1 MKNLPRVAF
10 SLFLTALPSL
20 GCGSAAKSENNALDA
35 RNAEDTA
42 GKVAPS
48 PDASTPLPD
57 AGPHDT
63 LSTLVDTRAADV
75 SGIDALSPDIP
86 VALVDARAA
95 DVSGIDTLSQDLPV
109 ALVDARAAD
118 VSGIDALSPDT
129 LSPRQDGQAAD
140 AAAACAAAAFTH
152 LSPLELKTLLDG
164 GEDPFLINVKGTSI
178 SEIAGTDA
186 TLVGDIPGI
195 ETLVNHDL
203 CANIVLYCLS
213 GGTSQSIGSQLIA
226 KGYKRVRDLAGGI
239 TAWKAAG
246 YPTL

>member
-1 MKNLPRVAF
+1 MKNFHRVAY
-10 SLFLTALPSL
+10 FLLLNALPSW
-20 GCGSAAKSENNALDA
+20 GCGSAAKSENNAPDA
-35 RNAEDTA
+35 RSAEDTA
-42 GKVAPS
+42 DKVAPS
-48 PDASTPLPD
+48 PDTSIPLPD
-57 AGPHDT
+57 AGPRDT
-63 LSTLVDTRAADV
+63 LSTLVDARVADTTV
-75 SGIDALSPDIP
+75 PGIDALSPDTI
-86 VALVDARAA
+86 L
-95 DVSGIDTLSQDLPV
+95 I
-109 ALVDARAAD
+109 DARAAD
-118 VSGIDALSPDT
+118 VSGIDAMSRDTVLVDARAADTKVSGIDALLPDT
-129 LSPRQDGQAAD
+129 LAPRQDAQAPD
-140 AAAACAAAAFTH
+140 AAAACAAAAFSH
-152 LSPLELKTLLDG
+152 LSPLELKTLLDS

-178 SEIAGTDA
+178 SQIAGTDA